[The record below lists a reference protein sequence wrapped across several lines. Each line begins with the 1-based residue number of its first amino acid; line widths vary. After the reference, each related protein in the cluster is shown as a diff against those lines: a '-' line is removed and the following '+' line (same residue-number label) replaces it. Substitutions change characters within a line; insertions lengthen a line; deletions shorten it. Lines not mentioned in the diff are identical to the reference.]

1 MHRNRQILTGSSL
14 CCSRYEVIRI
24 PMKACMYSFLALK
37 QRKFTVVLWF
47 YVHLSMLG
55 AMFSV
60 SNLFLLPAFSR
71 RSLFSRIFIDKPDM
85 KLNMSAY
92 MQVTFVFL

>member
-1 MHRNRQILTGSSL
+1 M
-14 CCSRYEVIRI
+14 RI

-37 QRKFTVVLWF
+37 QRKFTVVLWL
-47 YVHLSMLG
+47 HLSMLG

-60 SNLFLLPAFSR
+60 SNLVLLPAFSR